1 MINASGP
8 AIPFTEAIAMTVPST
23 LTRIAFCAAMAATL
37 TLAAPL
43 TAQSARL
50 QLRGDTLSI
59 EPGSRSITALQLV
72 VAPNTR
78 PVTVLLPVRV
88 VLPQDAFTWQLRSA
102 IDSAEV
108 VISPLDSAVER
119 QRRFRITMGLPLTL
133 ARAAA
138 GEQVTYQARRG
149 RSEVTRH

>member
-8 AIPFTEAIAMTVPST
+8 AIPFTEATAMAVPPT
-23 LTRIAFCAAMAATL
+23 FTRIAFCAAVAATV

-59 EPGSRSITALQLV
+59 EPGSRSISALQLV
-72 VAPNTR
+72 VASNTR

-88 VLPQDAFTWQLRSA
+88 VLPQDAFTWELRSST
-102 IDSAEV
+102 DSAEV
-108 VISPLDSAVER
+108 VITPLDSGSVR
-119 QRRFRITMGLPLTL
+119 QRHFRTTLSLPLTM

-138 GEQVTYQARRG
+138 GEQVTYQARRA
-149 RSEVTRH
+149 RSEVIRH